1 MAILINC
8 PICGRRDISSH
19 TEKCPDCGFKIRKY
33 FIETYSKVENSSEIK
48 IPEKPKITIGLIAF
62 FAIAFGLLVLF
73 GFLLPNLIAII
84 LFLLDLLII
93 GMVAYLE
100 IDAYHRFNLAK
111 NDFDAYIRLLED
123 DKRKSEEL
131 SEKSAKRIAEIELQR
146 KAELSKLPPCPI
158 CGSKNHVKRISTL
171 NRSMS
176 IAAVGLASSKI
187 GKQYEC
193 THCKHKW

>member
-1 MAILINC
+1 MEER
-8 PICGRRDISSH
+8 P
-19 TEKCPDCGFKIRKY
+19 EIR
-33 FIETYSKVENSSEIK
+33 

-62 FAIAFGLLVLF
+62 FVIAFGLLVLF
-73 GFLLPNLIAII
+73 WFSLPDLFAII
-84 LFLLDLLII
+84 LFALDLFVI
-93 GMVAYLE
+93 GTVAYLE
-100 IDAYHRFNLAK
+100 INARYRFNLAK
-111 NDFDAYIRLLED
+111 NDFDAYIRLLEE

-146 KAELSKLPPCPI
+146 KTELSKLPPCPI

-171 NRSMS
+171 NRSVS
-176 IAAVGLASSKI
+176 IATVGLASSKI